1 MVRRGRSVD
10 PTPASLDELYM
21 RLLQR
26 RERRTRLSLARSGQ
40 SGASGSR
47 RARAVGLRTP
57 GCLAMESTPPRFTI
71 PPGARKEACRTIS
84 ARPVGNDDAWRSRPS
99 PGRTFFLRPV
109 IHWLACRARNDF
121 AMREGAK
128 SALVAQLEPCRRIVI
143 VVGRRMHAAACSMT
157 PMTCSSSPGLT
168 LKPSCARGG
177 TAKAPAL
184 WSPTEKHSA
193 KPGVRSPP
201 DVIIMN
207 ASDAARAQTT
217 LTRSSEGTAAGAPY
231 DAAQKGSRDA
241 AGPTLRGTGVSAGTQ
256 TIRHMVYRCPNSST
270 VPTGSTSRPLM
281 RTFTFRASQQIAWDS
296 PVVPVPF
303 QLPAVC
309 LESAV
314 FARGTDSRC
323 ATRRLDDHIRAGEPT
338 PCN

>member
-1 MVRRGRSVD
+1 
-10 PTPASLDELYM
+10 M

-241 AGPTLRGTGVSAGTQ
+241 AGPTLRAPA
-256 TIRHMVYRCPNSST
+256 YRPEHKPFATWFIDARTAPPYRLAQHPDRSCEL
-270 VPTGSTSRPLM
+270 SRSG
-281 RTFTFRASQQIAWDS
+281 RASKSHGIVRLYQSHFNCPQFVLNLLFSLAGQIVD
-296 PVVPVPF
+296 V
-303 QLPAVC
+303 QHAV
-309 LESAV
+309 
-314 FARGTDSRC
+314 
-323 ATRRLDDHIRAGEPT
+323 
-338 PCN
+338 